1 MLRTTEIIKAFH
13 NVGIGGVTA
22 LKLIQKHKRLEDVLA
37 SMEGGRYDIP
47 DPFPYEEA
55 RRLFN
60 GEVTLLHASRH
71 RS

>member
-1 MLRTTEIIKAFH
+1 M
-13 NVGIGGVTA
+13 TA

-55 RRLFN
+55 RRLFK
-60 GEVTLLHASRH
+60 GEVTLLHAGCRH
-71 RS
+71 RRLLINKTVFV